1 MYIRMNSNAHCGLWV
16 VMVCSCRFINFD
28 KCTFWWGML
37 IEGGYARV
45 GAGVYGKPLYLPLNF
60 AVILKLL

>member
-1 MYIRMNSNAHCGLWV
+1 
-16 VMVCSCRFINFD
+16 
-28 KCTFWWGML
+28 ML

-45 GAGVYGKPLYLPLNF
+45 GAGVYGKPLHLPLNF